1 MLQAHFNGDASSAE
15 FASNGRILLFSLR
28 TASAEEGFLVN
39 QPK

>member
-15 FASNGRILLFSLR
+15 FASNGWILLFSLPD
-28 TASAEEGFLVN
+28 SKSEEGFLVN